1 MGRENSKRKYKTK
14 NYTYDFQQYQT
25 IRSFVNSIYTR
36 KTSIAEAEKDQNKL
50 FKNFVGFNLKDVPRT

>member
-25 IRSFVNSIYTR
+25 IRSFGEIIYTL
-36 KTSIAEAEKDQNKL
+36 KASIVEDEECSAPIWNNCSD
-50 FKNFVGFNLKDVPRT
+50 LK